1 MEFEFIADG
10 ATPGKNVTFH
20 MYVSSAP
27 CGNSTIRKWA
37 APTFGERYEGR
48 GWPGCWHAEMER
60 VERASQEKQGDRDQ
74 EHGGEERISVSS
86 SSEVEA
92 AREARRE
99 ARREK
104 QRAKKVARAARRPDP
119 PRWIEKSRSVHEG
132 VALSKGADSFRSVN
146 KYEGIPHKIS
156 SSALD

>member
-1 MEFEFIADG
+1 
-10 ATPGKNVTFH
+10 

-60 VERASQEKQGDRDQ
+60 VERAAHKTRGDRDQ
-74 EHGGEERISVSS
+74 GEERNNVSS

-104 QRAKKVARAARRPDP
+104 QRAKKAARAARRPDP

-132 VALSKGADSFRSVN
+132 VALSKGADSFRL
-146 KYEGIPHKIS
+146 KMQYEGIPQQKS
-156 SSALD
+156 EPLL

>member
-1 MEFEFIADG
+1 
-10 ATPGKNVTFH
+10 

-60 VERASQEKQGDRDQ
+60 VERASQEKQGNSGQ
-74 EHGGEERISVSS
+74 EDGGEERNNVSS

-104 QRAKKVARAARRPDP
+104 QRAKRAAKAARRPDP

-132 VALSKGADSFRSVN
+132 VALSKGACSFRSEI
-146 KYEGIPHKIS
+146 KYEGIRSATKI
-156 SSALD
+156 

>member
-1 MEFEFIADG
+1 MELEFIADG
-10 ATPGKNVTFH
+10 ATPDENVTFH

-74 EHGGEERISVSS
+74 EHGGEERNNVSS

-104 QRAKKVARAARRPDP
+104 QRAKKVAKAARMPDP
-119 PRWIEKSRSVHEG
+119 PRCIEKSRSVHEG
-132 VALSKGADSFRSVN
+132 VALSKGACSFRLEI
-146 KYEGIPHKIS
+146 KYEGIPQQKS
-156 SSALD
+156 EPLL